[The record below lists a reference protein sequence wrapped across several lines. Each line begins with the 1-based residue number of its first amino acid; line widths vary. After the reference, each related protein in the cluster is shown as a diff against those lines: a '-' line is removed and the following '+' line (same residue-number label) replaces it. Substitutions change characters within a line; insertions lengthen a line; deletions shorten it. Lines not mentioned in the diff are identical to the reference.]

1 VYIWDGQE
9 KTKGKK
15 RRNISKRKKKV
26 ETRVHHL
33 MEGVQLEA
41 AQVCMPEKGKTLA
54 LMPLIKT
61 IYRRKAFLFFCL
73 FLFFDDTQWQH
84 ARLSCCKG
92 SRPDVDERHQESE
105 VTCLGTK
112 KKQKITPKKRQ
123 MTRK

>member
-1 VYIWDGQE
+1 
-9 KTKGKK
+9 
-15 RRNISKRKKKV
+15 
-26 ETRVHHL
+26 
-33 MEGVQLEA
+33 
-41 AQVCMPEKGKTLA
+41 MPEKGKTLA

-61 IYRRKAFLFFCL
+61 IYRRKAFFFVGG

-105 VTCLGTK
+105 VTRLGTK
-112 KKQKITPKKRQ
+112 KETKNYPPKKRQ

>member
-61 IYRRKAFLFFCL
+61 IYRRKAFFFFVC
-73 FLFFDDTQWQH
+73 FFFSMTRNGSTLVCH
-84 ARLSCCKG
+84 GCKG